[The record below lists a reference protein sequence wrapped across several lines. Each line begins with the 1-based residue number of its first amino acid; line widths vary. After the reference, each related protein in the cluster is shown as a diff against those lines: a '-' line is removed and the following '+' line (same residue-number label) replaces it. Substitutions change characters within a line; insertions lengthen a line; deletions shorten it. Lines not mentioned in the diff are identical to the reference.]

1 MNESARNMLKKNKKI
16 KKKKERNSL
25 CDYVEVCDYVGLL
38 RPLRTIGFL
47 S

>member
-16 KKKKERNSL
+16 KKKERNSL
-25 CDYVEVCDYVGLL
+25 VEVCDYVGLL

>member
-1 MNESARNMLKKNKKI
+1 MNESARSMLKKNKKI

-25 CDYVEVCDYVGLL
+25 VEVCDYVGLL